1 VFLYLLGIES
11 TDSWLSVRL
20 TGALLGQVHLTH
32 DPLGN
37 GFLTEDASLG
47 IKSCTDWAVL
57 VDFPSSTSLPL
68 HTEFLRSP

>member
-32 DPLGN
+32 DPLHD
-37 GFLTEDASLG
+37 GFPPEDALAADMV
-47 IKSCTDWAVL
+47 DWV
-57 VDFPSSTSLPL
+57 PTSLTSTPL
-68 HTEFLRSP
+68 L